1 MKRKKNGF
9 SVRYYTKGDI
19 VDYTVYFEQKGKVTF
34 CTIEDYTFEKAFKGK
49 SVCHADDTFS
59 EPYGRKIA
67 FIKAWVNY
75 IEFVEGFNRKV
86 LNELNSRFEVMDKL
100 KEKSMNFI
108 TKN

>member
-9 SVRYYTKGDI
+9 SVQYHTKEDI
-19 VDYTVYFEQKGKVTF
+19 VNYTVFFEQRGKVTF
-34 CTIEDYTFEKAFKGK
+34 CTIEDYTFGKSFKGK

-59 EPYGRKIA
+59 ESYGRKIA

-75 IEFVEGFNRKV
+75 TEFVEKFNRSL
-86 LNELNSRFEVMDKL
+86 LNELNNRWEVMDKL

-108 TKN
+108 IKN